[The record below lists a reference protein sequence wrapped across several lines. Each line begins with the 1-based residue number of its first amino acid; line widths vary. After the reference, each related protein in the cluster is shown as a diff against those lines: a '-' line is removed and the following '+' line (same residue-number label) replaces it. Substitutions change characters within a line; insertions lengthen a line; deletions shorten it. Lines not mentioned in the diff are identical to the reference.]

1 MVVVLEFL
9 WNETRTLTLIHCYD
23 LILGISIFVY
33 NFILEILYTFW
44 KKKSKD
50 QDCDCYRRSLFS
62 VTTNGIQ
69 EWHLQHTLRFTAGE
83 SLMPVSSLFIR
94 LPRINTMAAALK
106 AWRWPAEKHLSLQH
120 TVSYLELV
128 SVFFNVIHSVPVTYT
143 VHSNLFESLGLNK
156 QNENHYQRQNKHTK
170 DTQKKNAM
178 RTQVRGVRQYLKCL
192 TWLTSQKGYFV
203 ENIWKRMLTL
213 PQAHHWHENSCAPQ
227 HNEAEERKKRATG
240 CATVGRTNLHVSQV
254 CFETVGAGSQQHI
267 INAETNRC
275 ATWIWDLKRCDT
287 YFSNYFVLGPE
298 I

>member
-106 AWRWPAEKHLSLQH
+106 AWRWPAAKHLSLQH

-170 DTQKKNAM
+170 DTQKKKRNENTSERREAIFEM
-178 RTQVRGVRQYLKCL
+178 SYMAYITERLFCGKYMKTYVDTSTSSSLTRKQLCPAAQWGGRAKEAGNRLCNRWKDQPTCQSGLFWNGRGGFSTGK
-192 TWLTSQKGYFV
+192 
-203 ENIWKRMLTL
+203 
-213 PQAHHWHENSCAPQ
+213 AHH
-227 HNEAEERKKRATG
+227 
-240 CATVGRTNLHVSQV
+240 
-254 CFETVGAGSQQHI
+254 
-267 INAETNRC
+267 
-275 ATWIWDLKRCDT
+275 
-287 YFSNYFVLGPE
+287 
-298 I
+298 